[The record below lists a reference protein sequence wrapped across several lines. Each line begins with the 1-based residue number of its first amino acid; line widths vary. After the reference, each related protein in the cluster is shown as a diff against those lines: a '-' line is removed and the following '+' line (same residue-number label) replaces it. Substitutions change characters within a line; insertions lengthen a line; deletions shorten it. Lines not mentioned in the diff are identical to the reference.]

1 MDVEVE
7 RNYMLIMFKL
17 WMYFLLSVDSKA
29 IDYNAKI
36 DDVTMQ
42 GLKDLGLF
50 GQQIP
55 QQYGKDDISNFQL
68 I

>member
-1 MDVEVE
+1 
-7 RNYMLIMFKL
+7 MFKL